1 MLEVVTPAATFDLTT
16 VDAVN
21 AELGIDSNTA
31 NDGLN
36 SGYISAASDSIAR
49 YCKRILVAQEY
60 AETFYTN
67 TCKNELLLS
76 EYPVAEIAS
85 IEENGVPLAD
95 DAFKVNADTGAVI
108 RRRNGD
114 IAWWPDA
121 STIIV
126 TYTAGHGEGTG
137 LPSLPPSIE
146 RAAILLSCMA
156 YRSRRRDPAIRTA
169 THTDTSVTFG
179 PGPFAN
185 GEGGLPPEIVALL
198 KPHKDFRVR

>member
-31 NDGLN
+31 NDGLI

-85 IEENGVPLAD
+85 IEENGVPAATLQALMAMGHDVRMSGTQGSAQTVWVHPNTGMIYGVAD
-95 DAFKVNADTGAVI
+95 K
-108 RRRNGD
+108 RS
-114 IAWWPDA
+114 PDA
-121 STIIV
+121 KASK
-126 TYTAGHGEGTG
+126 
-137 LPSLPPSIE
+137 
-146 RAAILLSCMA
+146 R
-156 YRSRRRDPAIRTA
+156 
-169 THTDTSVTFG
+169 
-179 PGPFAN
+179 
-185 GEGGLPPEIVALL
+185 
-198 KPHKDFRVR
+198 